1 MPASSL
7 TPATIG
13 ATDRKYY
20 PNWRVIVKN
29 DDHNTFE
36 HVVKCFVRV
45 LPNMN
50 IEKAWGLAELIHNDG
65 AAVVWAGP
73 LEQAEM
79 YHEVLGGYGLTMA
92 PIERDQ

>member
-7 TPATIG
+7 TPATIS

-29 DDHNTFE
+29 DDHNSFE
-36 HVVKCFVRV
+36 HVVKSFVRV

-50 IEKAWGLAELIHNDG
+50 TDKAWGLAEIIHNDG
-65 AAVVWAGP
+65 AAVVWSGP

-79 YHEVLGGYGLTMA
+79 YHELLGGCGLTMA
-92 PIERDQ
+92 PLERDQ